1 MTRDVRHRI
10 KDLVD
15 AVIAGREDAA
25 VVRPVLTTMLT
36 VAINDFGRYSDVRH
50 ASNRIRDTDIL
61 LAWRKAQKVA
71 KGK

>member
-1 MTRDVRHRI
+1 MTPTIRQQVRA
-10 KDLVD
+10 LVD
-15 AVIAGREDAA
+15 TVIAGREDAA

-61 LAWRKAQKVA
+61 LAWRKAQKQA